1 MNSYFST
8 IGEKLAKELPPPMT
22 NGQQIIEEIANT
34 MYEPPTLTEITVST
48 QSVRDKV
55 NTLKIN
61 KFTGPYDTPQKLL
74 RLAGTPLS
82 LIWSGFIAV
91 ALSIKQFSPVG
102 KQLSLRLFIK
112 KDDECG
118 NHCSVSLLQVPVFCE
133 IIHHYQVDVFLHI
146 EKISTDYLISSL
158 WNRLALHG
166 FSRLIWLSF
175 LTY

>member
-1 MNSYFST
+1 MNSYFLT

-22 NGQQIIEEIANT
+22 NGQQTIEEIANT

-55 NTLKIN
+55 NTPKIN
-61 KFTGPYDTPQKLL
+61 KCTGPYDTPQKLL
-74 RLAGTPLS
+74 GLAGNATVSYLVWLYRSSIEYKTVFCGWKTAKLTP
-82 LIWSGFIAV
+82 IH
-91 ALSIKQFSPVG
+91 
-102 KQLSLRLFIK
+102 K

-146 EKISTDYLISSL
+146 EKISTDYLTSSL

-166 FSRLIWLSF
+166 FSRLI
-175 LTY
+175 

>member
-1 MNSYFST
+1 MNSYFLT

-22 NGQQIIEEIANT
+22 NGQQTIEEIANT

-55 NTLKIN
+55 NTPKIN
-61 KFTGPYDTPQKLL
+61 KCTSPDDTPQKLL
-74 RLAGTPLS
+74 GLAGNTTVSYLVWLYRSSIEYKTIFSGWKTAKLTP
-82 LIWSGFIAV
+82 IH
-91 ALSIKQFSPVG
+91 
-102 KQLSLRLFIK
+102 K

-146 EKISTDYLISSL
+146 EKISTDYLTSSL

-166 FSRLIWLSF
+166 FSRLI
-175 LTY
+175 